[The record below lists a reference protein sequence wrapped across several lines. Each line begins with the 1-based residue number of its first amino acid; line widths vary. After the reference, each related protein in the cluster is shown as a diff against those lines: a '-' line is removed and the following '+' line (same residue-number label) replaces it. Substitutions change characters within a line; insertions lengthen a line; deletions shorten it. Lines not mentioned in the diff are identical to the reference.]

1 MKNII
6 KTFLFILTVVTLG
19 ACSDKDD
26 LSGIED
32 IPGLGGDTWALTP
45 LDTWLRDTMVKPY
58 NIEVKYKWDQFE
70 FELDKTLVPPKEEMV
85 KPTVE
90 AIKKVW
96 IDTYVAEAGEVFIR
110 RYSPKFLIF
119 CGSASWNVDN
129 GTVTLGTAEGGRK
142 VVIYSINDFRT
153 KDMPDY
159 KPSDSAVIK
168 QIFHVIEH
176 EFGHIL
182 HQTIAYPP
190 AFKQI
195 STGHYTANWN
205 NISDDE
211 AHSTGYISAY
221 AMSGY
226 DDDFVETVSLMFTDG
241 KGAFEKLIA
250 DIPEGTV
257 NGVSREAA
265 VSALRQKEAM
275 VVNYFKSAWNIDF
288 YSLQAKKRKAIE
300 QLLY

>member
-1 MKNII
+1 MKII
-6 KTFLFILTVVTLG
+6 KTFFFILTVVTLG
-19 ACSDKDD
+19 ACSKKDD
-26 LSGIED
+26 LSDIGD
-32 IPGLGGDTWALTP
+32 IPGLGGDTWVPTALDQWLLTSFV
-45 LDTWLRDTMVKPY
+45 DTY

-70 FELDKTLVPPKEEMV
+70 FELDKTLVPPDEAMV
-85 KPTVE
+85 KPALE

-96 IDTYVAEAGEVFIR
+96 IDTYVAEAGDLFFR
-110 RYSPKFLIF
+110 RYSPKFLIL

-142 VVIYSINDFRT
+142 VVLYSINDFRT
-153 KDMPDY
+153 KGMPGY
-159 KPSDSAVIK
+159 KPSDSSVIK

-182 HQTIAYPP
+182 HQTILYPP

-205 NISDDE
+205 NISDAE
-211 AHSTGYISAY
+211 ALSTGFISPY

-226 DDDFVETVSLMFTDG
+226 DDDFVETVSLM
-241 KGAFEKLIA
+241 LINGRSTF
-250 DIPEGTV
+250 DEMVNSIPEGTV
-257 NGVSREAA
+257 NGVTKEAA
-265 VSALRQKEAM
+265 TAALRQKEAM
-275 VVNYFKSAWNIDF
+275 VVGYFKSAWNIDF
-288 YSLQAKKRKAIE
+288 YSLQTKKRKAVE